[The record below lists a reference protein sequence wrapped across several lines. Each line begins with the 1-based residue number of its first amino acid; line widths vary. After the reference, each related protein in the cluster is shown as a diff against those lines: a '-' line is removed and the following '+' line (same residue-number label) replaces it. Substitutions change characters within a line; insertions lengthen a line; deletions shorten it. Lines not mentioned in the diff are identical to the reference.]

1 MGQAY
6 IAEDG
11 VEVTLTSLNT
21 TIVGN
26 VTSVTISYRLRNT
39 TEDLKDEESWKLYYS
54 DGGGLPQYGFFNQ
67 MLPGQT
73 INRSYTFNV
82 QSPDIPSVVVYPSRF
97 FAATWQQSDL
107 IWDID

>member
-1 MGQAY
+1 MGQPY

-21 TIVGN
+21 TVVGN

-39 TEDLKDEESWKLYYS
+39 TEDLKDEEGWKLYYS
-54 DGGGLPQYGFFNQ
+54 DGGGLPQYGFFNK

-82 QSPDIPSVVVYPSRF
+82 QPPDVPSAVAYPSRF
-97 FAATWQQSDL
+97 FAETWQQSDL
-107 IWDID
+107 IWDIN